1 VNHLLRSY
9 APITDAAWSQI
20 DDEARTR
27 LVPALAARKLVDFSG
42 PRGWEYAATTLG
54 RVTAIA
60 EVPAEGLVAHQRRVL
75 PLVELRAPFSV
86 ARAELADADRGA
98 VDLDLAGLDEA
109 AAAIARAEN
118 VAVFHGW
125 TAAGIAGIAETSP
138 YTPHALGS
146 EYAGYPARVARAVET
161 LLEAGIAG
169 PYGLALGP
177 DGYTGVVETTE
188 HGGLV
193 VFDHLR
199 QILGGP
205 IVWAPGVTGGVVVS
219 LRGGDFVFESGEDLS
234 VGYHHHDA
242 HSVHFYLEESFSFHA
257 ASPDAAVALTP

>member
-1 VNHLLRSY
+1 
-9 APITDAAWSQI
+9 
-20 DDEARTR
+20 
-27 LVPALAARKLVDFSG
+27 
-42 PRGWEYAATTLG
+42 
-54 RVTAIA
+54 
-60 EVPAEGLVAHQRRVL
+60 
-75 PLVELRAPFSV
+75 
-86 ARAELADADRGA
+86 
-98 VDLDLAGLDEA
+98 
-109 AAAIARAEN
+109 
-118 VAVFHGW
+118 
-125 TAAGIAGIAETSP
+125 
-138 YTPHALGS
+138 
-146 EYAGYPARVARAVET
+146 VARAVET

-219 LRGGDFVFESGEDLS
+219 LRGGVFVFESGEDLS